1 MIGRVF
7 KSTGSFYSVKTEA
20 GLINCRIK
28 GKLRLAGIKSTN
40 PVSVGDFVE
49 IELENEKEGLI
60 LSIKDRKNY
69 IVRKSVN
76 LSKRTHI
83 IASNIDQA
91 VLIVTLISPKTFTQF
106 IDRFLAA
113 AEAYSIP
120 LVLVF
125 NKVDLYGEEELSD
138 LLFLSQEY
146 QDMGYEI
153 LHTSAE
159 EKLGLEDFEK
169 ILKDKTTL
177 LSGHSGVGKSTL
189 VNLVQSDLD
198 LKTKPISDS
207 HDQGQHTTTFAEM
220 YELDMGGYIVDSP
233 GIKGFGTVNMK
244 KEEIGDYFRDIFAF
258 SASCKFN
265 NCMHVDEPQ
274 CAVKKALEENQL
286 SYTRY
291 ESYLSMIKEIEE
303 EGMYRSD
310 NFNS

>member
-138 LLFLSQEY
+138 LLFLSQVY
-146 QDMGYEI
+146 QDMDYEI

>member
-7 KSTGSFYSVKTEA
+7 KSTGSFYLVKTEV

-40 PVSVGDFVE
+40 PVSVGDYVN
-49 IELENEKEGLI
+49 IELENETEGLI
-60 LSIKDRKNY
+60 KSVKDRKNY

-83 IASNIDQA
+83 IAANLDQA
-91 VLIVTLISPKTFTQF
+91 ILIVTLVSPKTFTQF

-120 LVLVF
+120 VVIVF
-125 NKVDLYGEEELSD
+125 NKVDLYGEEEFGD
-138 LLFLSQEY
+138 LAFLSQVY
-146 QDMGYEI
+146 MDMGYEV

-159 EKLGLEDFEK
+159 NKDGLEDLK
-169 ILKDKTTL
+169 TVLKDKTSL

-189 VNLVQSDLD
+189 VNIIQGDLD
-198 LKTKPISDS
+198 LKTKPISNS

-220 YELDMGGYIVDSP
+220 YELDMGGFLVDSP

-244 KEEIGDYFRDIFAF
+244 KEEIGDYFRDIFQL
-258 SASCKFN
+258 SSGCKFN
-265 NCMHVDEPQ
+265 NCMHLDEPH
-274 CAVKKALEENQL
+274 CAVKNALDQNKI
-286 SYTRY
+286 SFTRY
-291 ESYLSMIKEIEE
+291 ESYGSMIKEIEE
-303 EGMYRSD
+303 EGMYRND
-310 NFNS
+310 NF

>member
-7 KSTGSFYSVKTEA
+7 KSTGSFYLVKTDQ

-40 PVSVGDFVE
+40 PVSVGDYVN
-49 IELENEKEGLI
+49 IDLENETEGLI
-60 LSIKDRKNY
+60 VSVRDRKNY

-83 IASNIDQA
+83 IAANLDQA
-91 VLIVTLISPKTFTQF
+91 ILIVTLVSPKTFTQF

-113 AEAYSIP
+113 AQAYSIP
-120 LVLVF
+120 VVLVF
-125 NKVDLYGEEELSD
+125 NKIDLYEEEELGD
-138 LLFLSQEY
+138 LLFLSQVY
-146 QDMGYEI
+146 QDIGYEV

-159 EKLGLEDFEK
+159 NKEGLEDLK
-169 ILKDKTTL
+169 TVLKDKTSL

-189 VNLVQSDLD
+189 VNIIQGDLD

-220 YELDMGGYIVDSP
+220 YELDMGGFLVDSP

-244 KEEIGDYFRDIFAF
+244 KEEIGDYFRDIFQL
-258 SASCKFN
+258 SSGCKFN
-265 NCMHVDEPQ
+265 NCMHIDEPK
-274 CAVKKALEENQL
+274 CAVKNALEDHKI
-286 SYTRY
+286 SFTRY
-291 ESYLSMIKEIEE
+291 ESYASMIKEIEE
-303 EGMYRSD
+303 EGMYRND
-310 NFNS
+310 NFG

>member
-7 KSTGSFYSVKTEA
+7 KSTGSFYLVKTEG

-40 PVSVGDFVE
+40 PVAVGDFVE
-49 IELENEKEGLI
+49 IELENENEGLI
-60 LSIKDRKNY
+60 RSIKDRKNY

-83 IASNIDQA
+83 IAANLDQA
-91 VLIVTLISPKTFTQF
+91 VLIVTLVSPKTFTQF

-120 LVLVF
+120 VVIVF
-125 NKVDLYGEEELSD
+125 NKVDLYEEEELGD
-138 LLFLSQEY
+138 LLFLSQVY
-146 QDMGYEI
+146 QDLAYEV

-159 EKLGLEDFEK
+159 NRDGLEDFSK
-169 ILKDKTTL
+169 ILKNKTSL

-189 VNLVQSDLD
+189 VNIVQSNLEI
-198 LKTKPISDS
+198 KTKPVSDS

-220 YELDMGGYIVDSP
+220 YELDMGGFIVDSP

-244 KEEIGDYFRDIFAF
+244 KEEIGDYFRDIFKW
-258 SASCKFN
+258 SHSCKFH
-265 NCMHVDEPQ
+265 NCMHIEEPH
-274 CAVKKALEENQL
+274 CAVKKALEDHKI
-286 SYTRY
+286 SFTRY
-291 ESYLSMIKEIEE
+291 ESYTSMIKEIEG
-303 EGMYRSD
+303 EGMYRTD
-310 NFNS
+310 NFT

>member
-49 IELENEKEGLI
+49 IELENEREGLI

-138 LLFLSQEY
+138 LLFLSQVY

>member
-7 KSTGSFYSVKTEA
+7 KSTGSFYQVKTA
-20 GLINCRIK
+20 TGLINCRIK

-40 PVSVGDFVE
+40 PVAVGDFVE
-49 IELENEKEGLI
+49 VELENEKEGLI
-60 LSIKDRKNY
+60 KSVNDRKNY

-83 IASNIDQA
+83 IASNLDQA
-91 VLIVTLISPKTFTQF
+91 VLIVTLVSPKTFTQF
-106 IDRFLAA
+106 MDRFLAA

-120 LVLVF
+120 VVIVF

-138 LLFLSQEY
+138 LAFLSQVY
-146 QDMGYEI
+146 QDIGYKI

-159 EKLGLEDFEK
+159 ERLGLEDFNK
-169 ILKDKTTL
+169 ALKDKTSL

-189 VNLVQSDLD
+189 VNLMQSNLD

-220 YELDMGGYIVDSP
+220 YELDMGGFIVDSP

-244 KEEIGDYFRDIFAF
+244 KEEIGDYFKDIFKW
-258 SASCKFN
+258 SDSCKFH
-265 NCMHVDEPQ
+265 NCMHIDEPK
-274 CAVKKALEENQL
+274 CAVKHAVEEHQI
-286 SYTRY
+286 SFTRY

-310 NFNS
+310 NF